1 LIIAL
6 ILGAVAAA
14 PTNATKKTIHLVPH
28 SHDDVGW
35 LKTVDQYYDGTNK
48 NAQFTGV
55 EDTITTVIDALLQ
68 NPARRFV
75 QIEMKFFSM
84 WFYTQTEER

>member
-1 LIIAL
+1 MIQASLIFLTLVCGTIESSTAH
-6 ILGAVAAA
+6 
-14 PTNATKKTIHLVPH
+14 KTIHIVPH

-35 LKTVDQYYDGTNK
+35 LKTLDQYFDGTENGI
-48 NAQFTGV
+48 QWTGV
-55 EDTITTVIDALLQ
+55 SDTINTVVDSLLQ

-84 WFYTQTEER
+84 WFYR